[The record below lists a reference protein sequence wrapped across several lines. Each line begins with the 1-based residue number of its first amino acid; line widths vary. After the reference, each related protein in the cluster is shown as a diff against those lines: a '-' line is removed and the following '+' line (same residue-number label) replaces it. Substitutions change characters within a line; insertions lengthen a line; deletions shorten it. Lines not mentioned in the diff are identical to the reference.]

1 MFSKKKLLCC
11 SHHQMTNM
19 LQQRVWTFNN
29 GMGGS
34 QLHESILMS
43 GDSDAEND
51 AHIKE
56 VQHTSISRCSSIV
69 LTV

>member
-1 MFSKKKLLCC
+1 
-11 SHHQMTNM
+11 
-19 LQQRVWTFNN
+19 
-29 GMGGS
+29 
-34 QLHESILMS
+34 MS

-51 AHIKE
+51 AHNKE